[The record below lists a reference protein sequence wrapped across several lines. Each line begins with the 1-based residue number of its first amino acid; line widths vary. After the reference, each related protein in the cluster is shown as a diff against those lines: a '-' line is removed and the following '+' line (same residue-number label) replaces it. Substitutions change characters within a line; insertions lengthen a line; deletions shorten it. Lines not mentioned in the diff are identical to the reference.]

1 MIERLQVAD
10 VAQVYKLWNEFAAAV
25 TAGDMERWLALW
37 SDDGIHMPPGA
48 ERQVGKEQIRTEVQ
62 PRFELFDQNMT
73 IDLEEV
79 RILGDQAFSHGTC
92 EFALTPKQGG
102 ETTNGSGK
110 FLTILE
116 KQGDGSW
123 KIAIDCFNYNT
134 PLDFC
139 GHSRFRPRIAIDLGG
154 PI

>member
-1 MIERLQVAD
+1 MIERVQVAD
-10 VAQVYKLWNEFAAAV
+10 VAQVYALWNEFAAAAI
-25 TAGDMERWLALW
+25 AGDMERWLALW

-48 ERQVGKEQIRTEVQ
+48 KRQVGKEQIRTEVQ

-92 EFALTPKQGG
+92 EFALTPKKGR
-102 ETTNGSGK
+102 ETMNSSGK

-123 KIAIDCFNYNT
+123 KIAIDCFNYNA
-134 PLDFC
+134 PLYKE
-139 GHSRFRPRIAIDLGG
+139 ILK
-154 PI
+154 